1 MAEDELMEQCM
12 AGQPAE
18 PAEGE
23 EDNECQKILEQT
35 LTETPF
41 VDPDEDGE
49 PKVPHED
56 IELAFEKV
64 TDKEDLEKLFHASQD
79 DPHVSGS
86 NKADLREKLPGTLL
100 EAMTAPGDRFNALWR
115 FVLRLRT
122 ARGGVDTKWLINARN
137 ARKSSKKLNWH
148 QHLGLLMCL
157 ICFVYY
163 FFLIEV
169 MYGRHV
175 A

>member
-1 MAEDELMEQCM
+1 M
-12 AGQPAE
+12 
-18 PAEGE
+18 
-23 EDNECQKILEQT
+23 
-35 LTETPF
+35 
-41 VDPDEDGE
+41 DPDEDGE

-86 NKADLREKLPGTLL
+86 NKADLREKAAWHLVGGHDGTRRPFS
-100 EAMTAPGDRFNALWR
+100 MPFGG

-163 FFLIEV
+163 FF
-169 MYGRHV
+169 
-175 A
+175 